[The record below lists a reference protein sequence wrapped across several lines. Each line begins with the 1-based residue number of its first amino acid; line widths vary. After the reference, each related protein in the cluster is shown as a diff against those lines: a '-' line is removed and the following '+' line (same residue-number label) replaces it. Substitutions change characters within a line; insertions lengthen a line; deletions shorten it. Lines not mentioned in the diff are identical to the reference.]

1 VKLNVNGGRWLGV
14 LALLWFIGA
23 QWYWVRS
30 NESSVLYYS
39 LLMRVPEF
47 LLGVAVAF
55 ASKNEKSQYDKISSS
70 IGFILIFTSLIYI
83 DEARFSPLSAS
94 IVCVGVALVLYS
106 NVSNGLIASILN
118 ARALLLIGA
127 MSYSIYLWHWPILAF
142 WRYSLGEIEWG
153 FGSVISY
160 VLVVAALGWLSW
172 FYVEE
177 RFRRVPI
184 GKPAIARVFVLLV
197 LVGVLPAAYSKALNA
212 LIPSAHLGLT
222 RYADGSTICHSQVLS
237 TCIRGVANNPK
248 ALLIGDSHAA
258 QLNISAQLAGE
269 KLGVGIEVLTA
280 SSCVPITG
288 FNFAKL
294 PQFAQQACKDQIAH
308 VVPKID
314 QSKVVL
320 LAAMWSYQFE
330 DPLFES
336 VVRKFLMQAIK
347 DQKELLVVRL
357 FMFLQVYLLA

>member
-1 VKLNVNGGRWLGV
+1 
-14 LALLWFIGA
+14 
-23 QWYWVRS
+23 
-30 NESSVLYYS
+30 
-39 LLMRVPEF
+39 
-47 LLGVAVAF
+47 
-55 ASKNEKSQYDKISSS
+55 
-70 IGFILIFTSLIYI
+70 
-83 DEARFSPLSAS
+83 
-94 IVCVGVALVLYS
+94 
-106 NVSNGLIASILN
+106 
-118 ARALLLIGA
+118 
-127 MSYSIYLWHWPILAF
+127 
-142 WRYSLGEIEWG
+142 
-153 FGSVISY
+153 
-160 VLVVAALGWLSW
+160 
-172 FYVEE
+172 
-177 RFRRVPI
+177 
-184 GKPAIARVFVLLV
+184 
-197 LVGVLPAAYSKALNA
+197 
-212 LIPSAHLGLT
+212 
-222 RYADGSTICHSQVLS
+222 VLS

-347 DQKELLVVRL
+347 DQKELLVFAQVPELAVNPQRVSRL
-357 FMFLQVYLLA
+357 SNLGFNLQVKQDTAWYFANKKLQKILDNKQLSWVRKYTFKKIENLKDKFCCNNLLSIESYRFNNFIKDYDF